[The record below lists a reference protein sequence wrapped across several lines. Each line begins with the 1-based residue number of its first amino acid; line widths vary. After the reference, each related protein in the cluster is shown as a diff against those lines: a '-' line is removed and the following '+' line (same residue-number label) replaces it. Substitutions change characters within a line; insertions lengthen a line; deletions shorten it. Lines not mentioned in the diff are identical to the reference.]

1 MHAYIHTR
9 THRQAVREGQ
19 RERERES
26 PEPRAQNSRL
36 PVSISLALAIRNGIP
51 LALTWVRGSHSPI
64 RSSRKSNRASTLS
77 AAGMACAREVRA
89 RSGEKKTVDHR
100 AKTLHGE
107 RPATTGPVR
116 PVLPWKEEIR
126 GKLATYTVC
135 NSSPEQASKSSA
147 TRCQTLSCTCARN
160 KQGEGTSL
168 GSRRPGRA
176 RDKTGRQKNN
186 LKEQTVTRHDHPT
199 PSTSVRVRSLP
210 PPAEPTPRRPSPDP
224 AKQDPK
230 KTNETRK
237 PTKTGRCK
245 HPVVSCKQD
254 LRHDG
259 TTSRGEAGGGPCKQV
274 RAHPQQEIT
283 TTTYLPQRRS

>member
-1 MHAYIHTR
+1 MHACMHTYIHTC

-19 RERERES
+19 RES

-36 PVSISLALAIRNGIP
+36 PVSISLA
-51 LALTWVRGSHSPI
+51 

-168 GSRRPGRA
+168 EE
-176 RDKTGRQKNN
+176 DQ
-186 LKEQTVTRHDHPT
+186 
-199 PSTSVRVRSLP
+199 
-210 PPAEPTPRRPSPDP
+210 AEP
-224 AKQDPK
+224 
-230 KTNETRK
+230 ETRLED
-237 PTKTGRCK
+237 R
-245 HPVVSCKQD
+245 
-254 LRHDG
+254 R
-259 TTSRGEAGGGPCKQV
+259 TT
-274 RAHPQQEIT
+274 
-283 TTTYLPQRRS
+283 